1 MGFCLLQWVFLAA
14 IRTSFSGLNI
24 SVHLRETQMVY
35 PNPRFWESKTLQ
47 LTQPRALGRAFKM
60 QTSFAPLLCCLPHYF
75 VAKTP
80 LISYPWKHM
89 GDLMQGT
96 SVTISFP
103 EWWQED
109 GHWCWKLQWRPVAIL
124 QPRPETTLSVL
135 LFPGRMTQQ
144 QQAFI
149 KPGSTLFP
157 GPGTITPRQLC

>member
-60 QTSFAPLLCCLPHYF
+60 QTSFAPLLCCQDSTNQLSMKAYGRLNAGYKCHDFIPR
-75 VAKTP
+75 V
-80 LISYPWKHM
+80 L
-89 GDLMQGT
+89 
-96 SVTISFP
+96 P

-149 KPGSTLFP
+149 KPGSKLFS

>member
-103 EWWQED
+103 GSFLSDGRKMATDAGNFSEGQWQSCSPGQRQPCLYCFSQEEWLSSS
-109 GHWCWKLQWRPVAIL
+109 KRLLSLA
-124 QPRPETTLSVL
+124 PRSSLGL
-135 LFPGRMTQQ
+135 AL
-144 QQAFI
+144 
-149 KPGSTLFP
+149 
-157 GPGTITPRQLC
+157 